1 MPWSNT
7 LANSAPRP
15 ISNCVNNSPRYR
27 IGLTQ
32 GDPKGIG
39 PEIVAAAVTHYR
51 DDPDVALV
59 VYGNTAPQS
68 AHSIDDPT
76 AGRLSASYVAHAVAD
91 AVAGTID
98 AIVTA
103 PIHKG
108 RWRAAGI
115 TAPGHTEYLAQ
126 CVSTTQPPA
135 TRMLFWTDA
144 LRIAL
149 VTTHLPLHA
158 VPAAITPVALRT
170 TIVMTR
176 DFLRRYADCSTPRLA
191 CLGLNPHAGENGL
204 LGTEERETIIPTL
217 GRLRAEGL
225 SIDGPFPA
233 DSFFARDKARGT
245 YHAVIAMY
253 HDQGLIPI
261 KTLDPHGA
269 VNVTMGLPFLRT
281 SVGHGTADDIAG
293 TGRADPA
300 SLFAA
305 IETALGLLTR
315 GHQT

>member
-1 MPWSNT
+1 M
-7 LANSAPRP
+7 ANSAPRP
-15 ISNCVNNSPRYR
+15 ISNCVNSPRYR

-39 PEIVAAAVTHYR
+39 PEIVAAAVEHYR
-51 DDPDVALV
+51 NDPDVELV
-59 VYGNTAPQS
+59 VYGETSLRSP
-68 AHSIDDPT
+68 HSIDDST

-126 CVSTTQPPA
+126 CVSATQPPA

-144 LRIAL
+144 VRVAF
-149 VTTHLPLHA
+149 VTTHISLRA
-158 VPAAITPVALRT
+158 VPAAITPAALRT
-170 TIVMTR
+170 TIMMTR
-176 DFLRRYADCSTPRLA
+176 DFLRRYADCPAPRLA

-204 LGTEERETIIPTL
+204 LGAEERETIIPTL
-217 GRLRAEGL
+217 ERLRTEGFH
-225 SIDGPFPA
+225 IDGPFPA
-233 DSFFARDKARGT
+233 DSYFAHHASRGT
-245 YHAVIAMY
+245 HHAVIAMY

-300 SLFAA
+300 SVFAA
-305 IETALGLLTR
+305 IETARRLFAK
-315 GHQT
+315 

>member
-1 MPWSNT
+1 MSD
-7 LANSAPRP
+7 
-15 ISNCVNNSPRYR
+15 PRYR

-39 PEIVAAAVTHYR
+39 PEIVAAALEKYR
-51 DDPDVALV
+51 DHQHVELTLYGETSLRAPD
-59 VYGNTAPQS
+59 
-68 AHSIDDPT
+68 SIDDT
-76 AGRLSASYVAHAVAD
+76 IAGRLSASYVAHAVTD
-91 AVAGTID
+91 AVAGKID

-126 CVSTTQPPA
+126 CISATQPPA

-144 LRIAL
+144 LRIAF

-158 VPAAITPVALRT
+158 VPTAITPAALRT
-170 TIVMTR
+170 TIMMTR
-176 DFLRRYADCSTPRLA
+176 DFLRRYADCLTPRLV

-204 LGTEERETIIPTL
+204 LGAEERETIIPTL
-217 GRLRAEGL
+217 ERLRAEGL
-225 SIDGPFPA
+225 QIDGPFPA
-233 DSFFARDKARGT
+233 DSFFARHATRGT
-245 YHAVIAMY
+245 YHTIIAMY

-293 TGRADPA
+293 TGRADPT
-300 SLFAA
+300 SLYAA
-305 IETALGLLTR
+305 IETAQRLLTR
-315 GHQT
+315 GHHT